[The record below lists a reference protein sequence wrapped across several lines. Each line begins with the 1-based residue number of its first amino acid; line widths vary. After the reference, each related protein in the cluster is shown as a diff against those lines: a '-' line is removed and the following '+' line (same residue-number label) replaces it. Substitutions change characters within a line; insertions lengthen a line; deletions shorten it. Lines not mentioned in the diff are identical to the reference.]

1 MNYLAQLRADTE
13 RARLQAE
20 REDVVRRLSSGITR
34 QNGILSRVPR
44 AVVAPRSDVHAAGRQ
59 FVAVTKPIS
68 KRSAKSMG
76 SKTLTL
82 KVKNWQINAGHF
94 S

>member
-1 MNYLAQLRADTE
+1 MTSAQIALAQLRASASI
-13 RARLQAE
+13 ARHATFK
-20 REDVVRRLSSGITR
+20 RDVPVPVRSHV
-34 QNGILSRVPR
+34 Q
-44 AVVAPRSDVHAAGRQ
+44 
-59 FVAVTKPIS
+59 VTKPIS

-76 SKTLTL
+76 RKTITL